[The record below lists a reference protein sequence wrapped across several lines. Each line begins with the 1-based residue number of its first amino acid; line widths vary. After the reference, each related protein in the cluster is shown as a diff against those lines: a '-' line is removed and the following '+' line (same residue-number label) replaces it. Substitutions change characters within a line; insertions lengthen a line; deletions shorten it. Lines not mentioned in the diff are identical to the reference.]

1 MNGCLKSA
9 FAGLRYQLV
18 HSAENKQPEQFLW
31 SMKSCCCCYNE
42 NIHQGW
48 CTHAACCCSRFS
60 LLQVMNYTNA
70 YHTDIARHGMK
81 PRVELYMIYL
91 YNLKSPV
98 MFIFFLLCIQMVR
111 LVASNSKLVS
121 WNRTLCKA

>member
-1 MNGCLKSA
+1 
-9 FAGLRYQLV
+9 
-18 HSAENKQPEQFLW
+18 
-31 SMKSCCCCYNE
+31 
-42 NIHQGW
+42 
-48 CTHAACCCSRFS
+48 
-60 LLQVMNYTNA
+60 
-70 YHTDIARHGMK
+70 MK